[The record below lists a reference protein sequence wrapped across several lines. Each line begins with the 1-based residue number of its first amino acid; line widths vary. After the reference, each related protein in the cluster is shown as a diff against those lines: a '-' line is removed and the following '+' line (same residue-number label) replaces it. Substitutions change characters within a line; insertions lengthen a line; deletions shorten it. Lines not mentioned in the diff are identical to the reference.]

1 MKKTKNKQ
9 GYQGMSIQ
17 QALECALQHHQA
29 GNLQIAEQI
38 YRQVIQFSP
47 DNPQALHLLGVI
59 AYQQKRYDS
68 ALALMGK
75 ALAAQPHF
83 ADAHSNMGNVLRDLG
98 RLDEAAASYRRAL
111 ACNSRFAMA
120 HYNLGTVLASQG
132 KADDAA
138 TCFRH
143 ALRINNRFP
152 EAHLNLGLACRELGL
167 PQEAEDHYRQALTL
181 RPHWPQALF
190 NLGNTLFDQ
199 NVLTEAAACYRQAL
213 DREPDYHEARLNLA
227 ATLHQLGCL
236 DESAACYKQILTQ
249 QPNNAD
255 LLLNYGSL
263 LREQG
268 KPLEA
273 ETLYRQ
279 ALAGDP
285 SSAAAHFNLGNA
297 LRDQGRLQEAIT
309 SYRQALHLNPGCA
322 AWYSNLGNALRDCGA
337 TEESL
342 PIYEQALAL
351 DPDNV
356 EALINLGNARKE
368 GGEYG
373 EAVAAYERARA
384 LRPDLAEIHFN
395 LGTAF
400 QDLCCLPE
408 ALACYRQALHLK
420 PDHVIAHSNLL
431 MNLQYD
437 PAATPESILTES
449 LQWAQLHTAT
459 IGTMSHDSATADPNR
474 RLRIGYVSGD
484 LRRHP
489 IGYFLDGVL
498 ANHDRE
504 CWEIFCYA
512 NQSFGDDLTERLRGN
527 TTSWREIFGE
537 TDETVAEMIRG
548 DAIDILIDLAGH
560 TARNRLLAFARKPA
574 PVQATWAGYVG
585 TTGLAA
591 MDYLISDLQET
602 PLGTES
608 WYREALIRLPDCY
621 VCYAPPE
628 YAPPV
633 TPLPAET
640 TGKVTFGCFN
650 NLAKLNGAVLALW
663 THLLTHLPDSR
674 LLLVT
679 KSLDKREVADRI
691 LEVMAPVADRVELS
705 GVLPHRE
712 LLARYGSVD
721 IALDPFPY
729 SGGLT
734 TLEALWM
741 GVPVITLGGE
751 RFASRHSVSHL
762 TAAGLSQLITHSEE
776 EYIAT
781 ARALAGDLAGLAELR
796 RGLRD
801 RVRTSPLCNYPRFT
815 KNLEAAY
822 RTMWHNW
829 CAGRH

>member
-1 MKKTKNKQ
+1 
-9 GYQGMSIQ
+9 
-17 QALECALQHHQA
+17 E
-29 GNLQIAEQI
+29 
-38 YRQVIQFSP
+38 
-47 DNPQALHLLGVI
+47 
-59 AYQQKRYDS
+59 
-68 ALALMGK
+68 
-75 ALAAQPHF
+75 
-83 ADAHSNMGNVLRDLG
+83 
-98 RLDEAAASYRRAL
+98 
-111 ACNSRFAMA
+111 
-120 HYNLGTVLASQG
+120 
-132 KADDAA
+132 
-138 TCFRH
+138 
-143 ALRINNRFP
+143 
-152 EAHLNLGLACRELGL
+152 
-167 PQEAEDHYRQALTL
+167 
-181 RPHWPQALF
+181 
-190 NLGNTLFDQ
+190 
-199 NVLTEAAACYRQAL
+199 
-213 DREPDYHEARLNLA
+213 
-227 ATLHQLGCL
+227 
-236 DESAACYKQILTQ
+236 ESAACYKQILTQ

-309 SYRQALHLNPGCA
+309 SYRQAITLNPGCA

-368 GGEYG
+368 GGAYG

-449 LQWAQLHTAT
+449 LQWAQQHTAT

-498 ANHDRE
+498 AHHDRE

-621 VCYAPPE
+621 VCYAPP
-628 YAPPV
+628 
-633 TPLPAET
+633 
-640 TGKVTFGCFN
+640 
-650 NLAKLNGAVLALW
+650 
-663 THLLTHLPDSR
+663 
-674 LLLVT
+674 
-679 KSLDKREVADRI
+679 
-691 LEVMAPVADRVELS
+691 
-705 GVLPHRE
+705 
-712 LLARYGSVD
+712 
-721 IALDPFPY
+721 
-729 SGGLT
+729 
-734 TLEALWM
+734 
-741 GVPVITLGGE
+741 
-751 RFASRHSVSHL
+751 
-762 TAAGLSQLITHSEE
+762 
-776 EYIAT
+776 
-781 ARALAGDLAGLAELR
+781 
-796 RGLRD
+796 
-801 RVRTSPLCNYPRFT
+801 
-815 KNLEAAY
+815 
-822 RTMWHNW
+822 
-829 CAGRH
+829 